1 MVSAL
6 IVEDDVALCQAV
18 SDALANAGHE
28 VREARDG
35 DEAMGLIEE
44 RIDDV
49 VITDLFMPGRDGFE
63 LIKHLHVVAPGVRII
78 AISGHGALAEA
89 NYLGMAKSFGATCTL
104 RKPFRIA
111 ELLNA
116 VSARALR

>member
-1 MVSAL
+1 MASVL
-6 IVEDDVALCQAV
+6 IVEDDAALCRAV
-18 SDALANAGHE
+18 SDALTDAGHE

-35 DEAMGLIEE
+35 NEAILLTKE

-63 LIKHLHVVAPGVRII
+63 LIKHLHVVAPDICII
-78 AISGHGALAEA
+78 AISGQVIPGNAD
-89 NYLGMAKSFGATCTL
+89 YLRMARSFGATATL
-104 RKPFRIA
+104 RKPFRMA

-116 VSARALR
+116 VSACAR